1 MDTEK
6 TGRFIA
12 ALRKEAGYTQK
23 ELANRLSVTDKAVSR
38 WETGK
43 GLPEPSLLRPLAELL
58 GVSVGE
64 LLSGERLAD
73 GEVKEQ
79 TDAVILD
86 ALRYSGRTAARAVNG
101 LLIFLGVVLL
111 AAPLYTTNI
120 GPSRWLWIPGVLI
133 LLWAVFRIL
142 RGRRGKRLRLPDRT
156 LYGISILSETLAL
169 ILEILPV
176 GAVMAFAS
184 PDGPRF
190 STFSFF
196 SLVPVGY
203 ANFIPF
209 LTGILTAL
217 ALLLSVLSVLKWET
231 SPRKRNAA
239 FLSVLFAAV
248 LFLLSPL
255 VFAGSMNGFS
265 YAVLALLLLSMIL
278 QAVANRKAA

>member
-12 ALRKEAGYTQK
+12 ELRKEAGYTQK

-43 GLPEPSLLRPLAELL
+43 GLPEPSLLRPLSELL

-73 GEVKEQ
+73 GEVKERA
-79 TDAVILD
+79 DAIILD
-86 ALRYSGRTAARAVNG
+86 SLRYSGRTAARAVNG
-101 LLIFLGVVLL
+101 LLLFLGFVLL
-111 AAPLYTTNI
+111 VVPLYTTHI
-120 GPSRWLWIPGVLI
+120 GPSRWLWILGALLI
-133 LLWAVFRIL
+133 LWEVFRIL
-142 RGRRGKRLRLPDRT
+142 LRKKGKSLRLHDRV
-156 LYGISILSETLAL
+156 LYGVSVLAETLAL
-169 ILEILPV
+169 VIEILPV

-184 PDGPRF
+184 FDGLRL

-217 ALLLSVLSVLKWET
+217 ALLLSVLSILKWET

-239 FLSVLFAAV
+239 FLSVLFAAA

-255 VFAGSMNGFS
+255 VFGGYMNGFS
-265 YAVLALLLLSMIL
+265 YAVFFLLLLAVIL
-278 QAVANRKAA
+278 QAVANRKEA